1 MLAKR
6 IIPCL
11 DVHDGNVVKGVKF
24 QNISSIGDPVE
35 LAMRYCSEGADEL
48 VFYDISAS
56 YENRKAILSVIEKT
70 ARNINI
76 PLTVGGGVNTVEDF
90 YSLLSAGADK
100 VSINSGAI
108 RNPKTIAAA
117 AKRFGNQCVVLSMD
131 VKKTRDGKWMVFSMG
146 GREST
151 LMDAIEW
158 AKKGESLGAGEI
170 VINSIDRDGVYS
182 GYDLEITSAIS
193 KVVGI
198 PVIASGG
205 AGEANHFA
213 DALTIGGADGALAAS
228 LFHRNQLN
236 IGALKRML
244 ASCGIPIRLV

>member
-24 QNISSIGDPVE
+24 ENISNIGDPVE
-35 LAMRYCSEGADEL
+35 LAIRYCNEGADEL

-70 ARNINI
+70 AKNINI
-76 PLTVGGGVNTVEDF
+76 PLTVGGGVNTIEDF
-90 YSLLSAGADK
+90 YNLLSAGADK

-108 RNPKTIAAA
+108 RNPKTIIDA
-117 AKRFGNQCVVLSMD
+117 AKRFGTQCVVLSMD
-131 VKKTRDGKWMVFSMG
+131 VKRSKDEKWKVFTIG
-146 GREST
+146 GRENT
-151 LMDAIEW
+151 NMDAVEW
-158 AKKGESLGAGEI
+158 AKKAESLGAGEI

-193 KVVGI
+193 NVVSI
-198 PVIASGG
+198 PIIASGG
-205 AGEANHFA
+205 AGETRHFIE
-213 DALTIGGADGALAAS
+213 ALTIGGADGALAAS

-236 IGALKRML
+236 IGALKRTL
-244 ASCGIPIRLV
+244 ASRGIPIRLV

>member
-11 DVHDGNVVKGVKF
+11 DVHNGNVVKGVKF
-24 QNISSIGDPVE
+24 QNISTIGDPVE
-35 LAMRYCSEGADEL
+35 LAIRYCNEGADEL

-76 PLTVGGGVNTVEDF
+76 PLTVGGGVKTLEDF
-90 YSLLSAGADK
+90 YNLLSAGADK

-108 RNPKTIAAA
+108 RNPKTISDA
-117 AKRFGNQCVVLSMD
+117 AKRFGSQCVVLSMD
-131 VKKTRDGKWMVFSMG
+131 VKRTTDGNWMVFTKG
-146 GREST
+146 GRENT
-151 LMDAIEW
+151 YMDAIVW
-158 AKKGESLGAGEI
+158 AKKTETLGAGEI

-182 GYDLEITSAIS
+182 GYDLEITSTLSEI
-193 KVVGI
+193 VGI

-205 AGEANHFA
+205 AGESKHFL

-236 IGALKRML
+236 IGSLKQTL
-244 ASCGIPIRLV
+244 ASLGIPIRLV

>member
-90 YSLLSAGADK
+90 YNLLSAGADK

-131 VKKTRDGKWMVFSMG
+131 VKKIQDGKWMVFSMG

-158 AKKGESLGAGEI
+158 AKTGESLGAGEI

-205 AGEANHFA
+205 AGESNHFV